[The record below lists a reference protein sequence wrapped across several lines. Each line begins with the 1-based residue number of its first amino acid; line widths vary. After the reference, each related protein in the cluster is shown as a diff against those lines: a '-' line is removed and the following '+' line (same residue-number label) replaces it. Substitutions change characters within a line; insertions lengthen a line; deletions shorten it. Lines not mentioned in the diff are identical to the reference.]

1 MEDLD
6 IDSDGEDVS
15 DDNSPYPP
23 PPPPPPRDDASL
35 CFSEHKG
42 R

>member
-6 IDSDGEDVS
+6 IDSDGES
-15 DDNSPYPP
+15 DDNPASINPL
-23 PPPPPPRDDASL
+23 RDDAKL

-42 R
+42 S